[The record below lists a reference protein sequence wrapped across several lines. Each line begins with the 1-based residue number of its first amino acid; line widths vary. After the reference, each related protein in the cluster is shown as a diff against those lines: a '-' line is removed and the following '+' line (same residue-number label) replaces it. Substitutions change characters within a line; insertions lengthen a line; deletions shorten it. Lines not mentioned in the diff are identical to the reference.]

1 MNARTAASGWNLRAR
16 RWWALLGPGEAHD
29 VLLGEDHPFLKP
41 HRANMKAFY
50 EFVVATNNLKDDK
63 FHVKND
69 LLRISI
75 RLDSFQK
82 SGQTRG

>member
-1 MNARTAASGWNLRAR
+1 MKG
-16 RWWALLGPGEAHD
+16 
-29 VLLGEDHPFLKP
+29 HPI
-41 HRANMKAFY
+41 
-50 EFVVATNNLKDDK
+50 EFVVATNNLKDGK
-63 FHVKND
+63 FHVKSD